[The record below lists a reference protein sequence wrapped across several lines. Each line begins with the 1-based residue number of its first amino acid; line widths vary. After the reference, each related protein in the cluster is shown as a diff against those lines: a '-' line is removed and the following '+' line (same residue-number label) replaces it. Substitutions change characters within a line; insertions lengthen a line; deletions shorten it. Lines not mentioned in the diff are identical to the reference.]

1 MDLVKTATSL
11 LKVARFKAKS
21 KVLGPGIRS
30 VIWFHGCSKHCPG
43 CIAKSMN
50 ESFDFQTFTPE
61 RLAETVCGIKGT
73 NGITLS
79 GGEPFEQN
87 PEALASFLAMVKNTH
102 RNVMCFT
109 GYKYEELLASTVWHP
124 VLHQIDLLI
133 DGEYVEAENNGTLW
147 RGSSNQKFFFLSE
160 ALMEYKGKIE
170 QELGRALE
178 FDLNI
183 NQTVDITGIP
193 PKGFLDRFKKSMNSN
208 NYDIVW

>member
-1 MDLVKTATSL
+1 MGPENTNARL
-11 LKVARFKAKS
+11 LRVARLKEKS
-21 KVLGPGIRS
+21 RVLGPGVRS

-50 ESFDFQTFTPE
+50 DAADFQTFTPE
-61 RLAETVCGIKGT
+61 CLAETVCAIKGT
-73 NGITLS
+73 SGVTLS

-87 PEALASFLAMVKNTH
+87 PEALATFLAIVKKTN

-109 GYKYEELLASTVWHP
+109 GYQYENLSASAAWSP

-133 DGEYVEAENNGTLW
+133 DGEYMEAQNNGTIW
-147 RGSSNQKFFFLSE
+147 RGSSNQRFFFLSE
-160 ALMEYKGKIE
+160 SLMEYKGKIE
-170 QELGRALE
+170 QVSGRALE

-183 NQTVDITGIP
+183 NQTIDITGIP